1 MENISDKKSC
11 VAGNSVT
18 STFNEK
24 QIKWFLIFKIAENQ
38 IIRVPCQHRKAKTR
52 GVGLIL

>member
-1 MENISDKKSC
+1 MENISDKKGC

-24 QIKWFLIFKIAENQ
+24 QIKRFLIFKIAEN
-38 IIRVPCQHRKAKTR
+38 
-52 GVGLIL
+52 

>member
-11 VAGNSVT
+11 VAGNSVA

-24 QIKWFLIFKIAENQ
+24 QIKWFLIFKIAEN
-38 IIRVPCQHRKAKTR
+38 
-52 GVGLIL
+52 